1 MLVWIYFL
9 IATFFSQVV
18 FLNML
23 IAIMATTYDEVTVV
37 KARNV
42 LAMRTNLFVDYIQWL
57 NLIGHKQKKLFSQR
71 YIYSATL
78 LEEAEIETD

>member
-57 NLIGHKQKKLFSQR
+57 NLIGHKQKKLFS
-71 YIYSATL
+71 
-78 LEEAEIETD
+78 